1 MQNAVPERSLDAI
14 PVDIF
19 REGKC
24 SLVVAIGIFAINPLI
39 AGMII
44 GRASSADRQ
53 HPPLESDIHPVESD
67 TRHLGERDD
76 VVARFIDVGG
86 RQEHRPRGR
95 SLTGFCRLRRPLFD
109 SSDFLGHSLPSLTKV
124 TQHGSRF
131 SSAGPLPAAPVRFP
145 ACHC

>member
-1 MQNAVPERSLDAI
+1 MQNTVFERSLDAI

-19 REGKC
+19 REGEC

-53 HPPLESDIHPVESD
+53 YPPLEGDIDPVESH
-67 TRHLGERDD
+67 TRHLGEHDN

-86 RQEHRPRGR
+86 GRNIGRGADR
-95 SLTGFCRLRRPLFD
+95 
-109 SSDFLGHSLPSLTKV
+109 
-124 TQHGSRF
+124 
-131 SSAGPLPAAPVRFP
+131 
-145 ACHC
+145 